1 MFGADMLQHYEFYYF
16 MANKTIGYYGAL
28 LPHSAE
34 PTSTTP
40 AVVSEIST
48 PGGLSVPDA
57 ASKAARSREQV
68 STTPDSQLEGFEDDS
83 SLTKVVDR
91 RWYEKNKHIF
101 PASTWE
107 DFDPEKDYTT
117 EVRKDAQ
124 GNAFFSL
131 K

>member
-1 MFGADMLQHYEFYYF
+1 LQHYEFYYF
-16 MANKTIGYYGAL
+16 MANKTIGYYGPL

-40 AVVSEIST
+40 AVVLETST

-57 ASKAARSREQV
+57 ASKTARFREQA
-68 STTPDSQLEGFEDDS
+68 STTPDSQLEGFKDDS
-83 SLTKVVDR
+83 GLTKVVDR

-131 K
+131 R